1 MAYTGRMEW
10 LNYNHLFYFW
20 TVVREGGLTQAG
32 RALRLSHPTL
42 SAQVHA
48 LEDRVG
54 HKLLFRVGRRLQPTE
69 VGRLVYGYAEEI
81 FSLGREMLDAVQ
93 GRPAGGALRL
103 QVGVVD
109 AVPKLIVRRLLQPA
123 LRLAGPVRL
132 VCHEDSYEK
141 LLSELALY
149 NLDVVLADGP
159 VPSGSAIRAFS
170 HFLGECGVGIFGS
183 PALARKHREGF
194 PRSLEGAPMLLPLPS
209 SPLRRALD
217 QWFDANQVRPRIVA
231 EFEDRALL
239 NVFGAD
245 GAGLFPAPLAV
256 QREIRKQ
263 HGVSMVGEI
272 PQVRERFYA
281 VSVQRRLK
289 HPAVVALTE
298 AARAAVFAE

>member
-1 MAYTGRMEW
+1 LAYTVRMEW

-54 HKLLFRVGRRLQPTE
+54 HKLLLRVGRRLQPTE

-149 NLDVVLADGP
+149 NLDVVIADGP

-170 HFLGECGVGIFGS
+170 HSLGECGVGIFGS

-194 PRSLEGAPMLLPLPS
+194 PRSLEGAPMLLPLPG

-256 QREIRKQ
+256 QREVRKQ
-263 HGVSMVGEI
+263 HGVSMAGQI

-289 HPAVVALTE
+289 HPAVVAITE

>member
-1 MAYTGRMEW
+1 MRW

-48 LEDRVG
+48 LEERLG
-54 HKLLFRVGRRLQPTE
+54 HKLFTRVGRRLQPTE
-69 VGRLVYGYAEEI
+69 MGRLVFGYAEEI

-93 GRPAGGALRL
+93 GRPSGGALRL

-109 AVPKLIVRRLLQPA
+109 AVPKLIVRSLLQPA
-123 LRLAGPVRL
+123 LRLAGPIRL

-170 HFLGECGVGIFGS
+170 HPLGECGVGIFGS
-183 PALARKHREGF
+183 PTLARKHRSGF
-194 PRSLEGAPMLLPLPS
+194 PGSLDGAPMLLPFPS

-217 QWFDANQVRPRIVA
+217 QWFDAKQVRPRIVA

-256 QREIRKQ
+256 QREVREE
-263 HGVSMVGEI
+263 HGVSMAGEI
-272 PQVRERFYA
+272 PEVRERFYA

-298 AARAAVFAE
+298 AARADVFAD

>member
-1 MAYTGRMEW
+1 MEW

-69 VGRLVYGYAEEI
+69 VGRLVYGFAEEI
-81 FSLGREMLDAVQ
+81 FSLGREMLEAVQ

-159 VPSGSAIRAFS
+159 VPSGSSIRAFS
-170 HFLGECGVGIFGS
+170 HPLGECGVGIFGS
-183 PALARKHREGF
+183 PVLARKHREDF
-194 PRSLEGAPMLLPLPS
+194 PRSLEGAPMLLPLPG

-256 QREIRKQ
+256 QREVRKQ
-263 HGVSMVGEI
+263 HGVSMAGQI

-289 HPAVVALTE
+289 HPAVVAITE

>member
-1 MAYTGRMEW
+1 MEW

-42 SAQVHA
+42 SAQVRS
-48 LEDRVG
+48 LEERLG
-54 HKLLFRVGRRLQPTE
+54 HKLLTRIGRKLQPTE
-69 VGRLVYGYAEEI
+69 AGRLVFGYAEEI
-81 FSLGREMLDAVQ
+81 FSLGREMLDAVE
-93 GRPAGGALRL
+93 GRPAKGELRL

-109 AVPKLIVRRLLQPA
+109 AVPKLIVRSVLEPA
-123 LRLAGPVRL
+123 LRMAGPVRL

-149 NLDVVLADGP
+149 NLDVVLADSP
-159 VPSGSAIRAFS
+159 VPAGSPVRAFS
-170 HFLGECGVGIFGS
+170 HPLGDCGVGIFGS
-183 PALARKHREGF
+183 PRLARAHRDRF
-194 PRSLEGAPMLLPLPS
+194 PRSLQGAPMLLPLPG

-217 QWFDANQVRPRIVA
+217 QWFDGQKVRPRIVA

-256 QREIRKQ
+256 AEEVRKQ
-263 HGVSMVGEI
+263 HGVVLVGRI

-281 VSVQRRLK
+281 VSVHRRLK

-298 AARAAVFAE
+298 AARAAVFSAG